1 MLNPSLSILSWVKS
15 LIEIDTRE
23 RVEIIDI
30 TSSIEEFVRKSGIE
44 NGICLVYT
52 LHTTTGLTVNE
63 AERGLIKDMCR
74 VMSSLIPEGAGYLHD
89 KIDSNAHAHLQAL
102 LLGNSVTIP
111 MDAGRII
118 LGTWQ
123 RILFIELDGPR
134 RRRLYCRTISE

>member
-1 MLNPSLSILSWVKS
+1 VKS

-74 VMSSLIPEGAGYLHD
+74 LMSSLIPEGAGYLHD

-111 MDAGRII
+111 VDAGRII

>member
-1 MLNPSLSILSWVKS
+1 VKS
-15 LIEIDTRE
+15 LIEIDTRD

-30 TSSIEEFVRKSGIE
+30 TSSIEEFVGKSGIE

-52 LHTTTGLTVNE
+52 MHTTTGLTVNE
-63 AERGLIKDMCR
+63 AERGLIKDICR
-74 VMSSLIPEGAGYLHD
+74 LMSSIIPEGAGYLHD

-111 MDAGRII
+111 VDAGRLI

-123 RILFIELDGPR
+123 RILFVELDGPR
-134 RRRLYCRTISE
+134 RRRLFCRTISE

>member
-23 RVEIIDI
+23 RVEIIDV
-30 TSSIEEFVRKSGIE
+30 TSFIEEFVKNSGIE

-52 LHTTTGLTVNE
+52 MHTTTGLTVNE

-74 VMSSLIPEGAGYLHD
+74 LMSSLIPEGAGYLHD
-89 KIDSNAHAHLQAL
+89 RIDSNAHAHLQAL

-111 MDAGRII
+111 VDAGRII

>member
-30 TSSIEEFVRKSGIE
+30 TSSIEEFVRRSSFE

-74 VMSSLIPEGAGYLHD
+74 LMSSLIPEGAGYLHD

-111 MDAGRII
+111 VDAGRPI

>member
-30 TSSIEEFVRKSGIE
+30 TPSIEEFVRKSGIE

-74 VMSSLIPEGAGYLHD
+74 LMSSLIPEGAGYLHD

-111 MDAGRII
+111 VDAGRII

>member
-1 MLNPSLSILSWVKS
+1 M
-15 LIEIDTRE
+15 IEIDTRE

-30 TSSIEEFVRKSGIE
+30 TSSTEEFVRKSGIE

-74 VMSSLIPEGAGYLHD
+74 LMSSLIPEGAGYLHD

-111 MDAGRII
+111 VDAGRPI

-123 RILFIELDGPR
+123 TILFIELDGQR
-134 RRRLYCRTISE
+134 RRRLYCRTISG

>member
-1 MLNPSLSILSWVKS
+1 
-15 LIEIDTRE
+15 LIEIDTKE
-23 RVEIIDI
+23 RVEVIDI
-30 TSSIEEFVRKSGIE
+30 TSSIEEFVKSSGIE

-52 LHTTTGLTVNE
+52 MHTTTGLTVNE

-74 VMSSLIPEGAGYLHD
+74 LMSSLIPEGAGYLHD

-102 LLGNSVTIP
+102 LLGNSITIP
-111 MDAGRII
+111 VNAGRPI

-123 RILFIELDGPR
+123 RILFVELDGPR

>member
-23 RVEIIDI
+23 RVEIIDV
-30 TSSIEEFVRKSGIE
+30 TSFIEEFVRKSGIE

-74 VMSSLIPEGAGYLHD
+74 LMSSLIPEGAGYLHD

-102 LLGNSVTIP
+102 LLGNSVTIAV
-111 MDAGRII
+111 DAGRPI

-123 RILFIELDGPR
+123 RILFVELDGPR

>member
-30 TSSIEEFVRKSGIE
+30 TSSIEEFVRRSSIE

-74 VMSSLIPEGAGYLHD
+74 LMSSLIPEGAGYLHD

-111 MDAGRII
+111 VDAGRPI

>member
-30 TSSIEEFVRKSGIE
+30 TSPIEEFVRKSGIE

-74 VMSSLIPEGAGYLHD
+74 LMSSLIPEGAGYLHD
-89 KIDSNAHAHLQAL
+89 RIDSNAHAHLQAL

-111 MDAGRII
+111 VDAGRII

>member
-74 VMSSLIPEGAGYLHD
+74 LMSSLIPEGAGYLHD

-111 MDAGRII
+111 VDAGRII

-134 RRRLYCRTISE
+134 RRRLYCRTISD